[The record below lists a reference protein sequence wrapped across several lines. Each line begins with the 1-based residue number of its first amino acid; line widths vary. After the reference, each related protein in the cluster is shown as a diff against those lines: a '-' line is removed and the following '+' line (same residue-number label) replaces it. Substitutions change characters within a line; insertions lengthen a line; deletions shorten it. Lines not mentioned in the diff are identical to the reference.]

1 VVEEGKQAPDFEL
14 TSDEGS
20 KVKLSDFRGSPVVL
34 YFYPKNDSTTTNFSS
49 TSARQADS
57 GRDKFK
63 PPFHR
68 RILSRLA
75 LGSVREVGEERCN

>member
-34 YFYPKNDSTTTNFSS
+34 YFYPKNDSTTTNFSI
-49 TSARQADS
+49 TSARQALEF
-57 GRDKFK
+57 RT
-63 PPFHR
+63 H
-68 RILSRLA
+68 LL
-75 LGSVREVGEERCN
+75 